1 MKNEMADKTWHVAIT
16 TFLGAAVAFAQ
27 SLDISPP
34 RVLVDEVAVIKAS
47 GLEPNERVTIRARLM
62 DGVEHAWA
70 SKADFVADEHGVAD
84 VSKQAPASGS
94 YKGVSAMGLIW
105 SMMPDSKDTKVY
117 QAPKLLGAQTIHF
130 ELERKGGKSAG
141 AELEQIY
148 LAEGVR
154 KIDVKGALHG
164 VLFEPTTAGPHP
176 GVLVLGGSE
185 GGAPLAKAAWL
196 ASHGFAALA
205 LAYFRYEGLPEK
217 LEAIPLE
224 YFGQAVAWM
233 MQRPEIAS
241 ERVGVLGTS
250 RGGELALQVASLYS
264 QIKAVVAYVPAS
276 VRYPACCGDT
286 HAPYAWTLAGRP
298 LPFANPRSRSQMD
311 ERRDTAIEVEK
322 THGPILVISGE
333 DDGVW
338 SSSSMAN
345 AVIGRLK
352 LNHFAYHYEH
362 LRYAH
367 AGHRAGHQAITPEWH
382 GAIRHPVSGRE
393 VHWGGTPQG
402 NAESSLDASPKVLD
416 FLRQSL
422 R

>member
-1 MKNEMADKTWHVAIT
+1 MKNEMADQTWHVAIT
-16 TFLGAAVAFAQ
+16 AFLGVAVAFTQ
-27 SLDISPP
+27 SLDIAPP
-34 RVLVDEVAVIKAS
+34 RVSVDEVAVIKAS
-47 GLEPNERVTIRARLM
+47 GLEPNERATIRARLL
-62 DGVEHAWA
+62 DGAEQAWA
-70 SKADFVADEHGVAD
+70 SKAEFVADEHGVVD

-94 YKGVSAMGLIW
+94 YKSISAMGLIW
-105 SMMPDSKDTKVY
+105 SMMPESKDTKVY
-117 QAPKLLGAQTIHF
+117 QAPKQLGVQTIHF
-130 ELERKGGKSAG
+130 ELERKGGNSAT
-141 AELEQIY
+141 AELEQTY

-154 KIDVKGALHG
+154 KIDLKGALHG
-164 VLFEPTTAGPHP
+164 VLFEPTASGPHS

-185 GGAPLAKAAWL
+185 GGAPQAKAAWL
-196 ASHGFAALA
+196 ASRGFAALA

-224 YFGQAVAWM
+224 YFGRAVAWM

-241 ERVGVLGTS
+241 EHIAVMGTS

-264 QIKAVVAYVPAS
+264 QIKAVVAYVPAN

-286 HAPYAWTLAGRP
+286 RAPYAWTLAGRP
-298 LPFANPRSRSQMD
+298 LAFAMPRLG
-311 ERRDTAIEVEK
+311 RDLELQRAAAIEVEK
-322 THGPILVISGE
+322 ASGPILMISGE

-338 SSSSMAN
+338 PSSAMAN

-362 LRYAH
+362 LRYPH
-367 AGHRAGHQAITPEWH
+367 AGHRAGHPAITPEWH

-393 VHWGGTPQG
+393 VHWGGSPQG

>member
-16 TFLGAAVAFAQ
+16 AFLGAAVAFTQ

-34 RVLVDEVAVIKAS
+34 RVLADEIAVIKAD
-47 GLEPNERVTIRARLM
+47 GLEPNERVTIRARLV
-62 DGVEHAWA
+62 DGAEHAWA
-70 SKADFVADEHGVAD
+70 SKAEFVAEEHGVVDA
-84 VSKQAPASGS
+84 SKQAPTNGS
-94 YKGVSAMGLIW
+94 YKGISAMGLIW
-105 SMMPDSKDTKVY
+105 SMMPESRDTKVY
-117 QAPKLLGAQTIHF
+117 QAPKQLGPQTIHF
-130 ELERKGGKSAG
+130 ELERKGGKSAT
-141 AELEQIY
+141 AKLEQIY
-148 LAEGVR
+148 LAVGVR
-154 KIDVKGALHG
+154 KIDLKGALHG
-164 VLFEPTTAGPHP
+164 VLFEPTDSDLHS

-196 ASHGFAALA
+196 ASHGYAALA
-205 LAYFRYEGLPEK
+205 LAYFRYEDLPEK

-224 YFGQAVAWM
+224 YFGRAVAWM

-241 ERVGVLGTS
+241 EHIAVMGTS

-286 HAPYAWTLAGRP
+286 RAPYAWTLGGRP
-298 LPFANPRSRSQMD
+298 LAFAIPGM
-311 ERRDTAIEVEK
+311 RRYSEVRKDTAIEVER
-322 THGPILVISGE
+322 TSGPILVISGE

-338 SSSSMAN
+338 PSSAMAN
-345 AVIGRLK
+345 DVMSRLK
-352 LNHFAYHYEH
+352 LNHFIYHYEH
-362 LRYAH
+362 LRYPH
-367 AGHRAGHQAITPEWH
+367 AGHRAGHPAITPEWH

-402 NAESSLDASPKVLD
+402 NAESSLDASPRVLD
-416 FLRQSL
+416 FLRQRL